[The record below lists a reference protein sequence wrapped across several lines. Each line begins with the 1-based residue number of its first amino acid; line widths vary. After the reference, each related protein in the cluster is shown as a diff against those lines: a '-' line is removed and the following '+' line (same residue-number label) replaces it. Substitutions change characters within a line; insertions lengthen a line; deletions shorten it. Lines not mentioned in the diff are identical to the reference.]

1 MGKRKKQLRYEFN
14 HAPTTVLVAVFGG
27 ACGFI
32 TVESFFEE
40 IIDLFSYRTNKVHAW
55 QVHMGSVCV
64 GVITFVA
71 FLFML
76 EVFETRSRVIAWRSS
91 WPWLPLVG
99 LIAISTVVHV
109 PLYFVAPLGAICCAW
124 AYRRTR
130 SARRP
135 SRMP

>member
-14 HAPTTVLVAVFGG
+14 HAPTTVLMAVFGG

-32 TVESFFEE
+32 TAESFFEE
-40 IIDLFSYRTNKVHAW
+40 IIDLFSYPTTKVPAW
-55 QVHMGSVCV
+55 QVHMGSVCA
-64 GVITFVA
+64 GIITFVA

-76 EVFETRSRVIAWRSS
+76 EVFETRSRAIAWHSS

-99 LIAISTVVHV
+99 LTAISTVVHV
-109 PLYFVAPLGAICCAW
+109 PLYFVAPLSAICIVW
-124 AYRRTR
+124 AYRRTN

-135 SRMP
+135 PRVP